1 MSDSFLDL
9 GSARLAYSLE
19 GGDRGRMLVALHG
32 LTSSRA
38 VEEAGPF
45 RWSALA
51 SPDRRL
57 LRYDA
62 RAHGR
67 STGRLEAD
75 DYRWDALAQD
85 LFALLDEVAATGP
98 IDALGVS
105 MGVGTLL
112 WAATERP
119 ERFRRLVL
127 VIPPTAWATRA
138 AQGAVYEA
146 GARFIEERGLDAFVH
161 GSAALPPLPILEAGG
176 WWPTPPPD
184 VREDLLPTVLRGAA
198 RTDFPSED
206 AVAALPHEVLLLPWP
221 DDPGHPV
228 STAQRLAELLPHAA
242 LEVARTPA
250 ALRAWPERIAA
261 FLDV

>member
-9 GSARLAYSLE
+9 GTARLAYSLE
-19 GGDRGRMLVALHG
+19 GDGGRTLVALHG

-38 VEEAGPF
+38 SEDAGPF

-51 SPDRRL
+51 APDRRL

-62 RAHGR
+62 RAHGA

-75 DYRWDALAQD
+75 DYRWQALAQD
-85 LFALLDEVAATGP
+85 LFALLDEVGATEP
-98 IDALGVS
+98 VDALGVS

-112 WAATERP
+112 WAASERP

-138 AQGAVYEA
+138 PQASVYET
-146 GARFIEERGLDAFVH
+146 GARFLEQRGLDAFVR
-161 GSAALPPLPILEAGG
+161 GSATLPPLPILEAGG

-184 VREDLLPTVLRGAA
+184 VREDLLPTVFRGAA
-198 RTDFPSED
+198 RTDFPPED
-206 AVAALPHEVLLLPWP
+206 AVAALPQDVLLLPWP

-228 STAQRLAELLPHAA
+228 STAQRLAELLPSAT

-250 ALRAWPERIAA
+250 DLVAWPERIAA
-261 FLDV
+261 FLDA